1 MKKALSVLAGLLVFS
16 GMAHAQDTPKAEL
29 SVNYSYFRAG
39 GVDGFALHGGSV
51 SLAGNVKDWFGVVGD
66 FGAYHGQPAF
76 SGGLNI
82 QTYMVGPRFSVRSND
97 RVTPFG
103 QVLAGG
109 FHGLGTNGF
118 ALSAGGGLDVKVT
131 DHFAIRA
138 FQVEYV
144 LLRSQGNSLNS
155 PRVSAGV
162 VFRF

>member
-1 MKKALSVLAGLLVFS
+1 MDMKRTLLLLV
-16 GMAHAQDTPKAEL
+16 GLMAFAETVRGQDTPKAEL

-39 GVDGFALHGGSV
+39 GVDGFTLHGGSV
-51 SLAGNVKDWFGVVGD
+51 SLAGNLNDWFGVVGD

-82 QTYMVGPRFSVRSND
+82 QTYMLGPRFSARSRG

-118 ALSAGGGLDVKVT
+118 ALTAGGGLDVKVT

-144 LLRSQGNSLNS
+144 LLRSQGDSLN
-155 PRVSAGV
+155 
-162 VFRF
+162 

>member
-1 MKKALSVLAGLLVFS
+1 MRRALLLFAGLMLFA
-16 GMAHAQDTPKAEL
+16 GKTRGQDTPKAEL

-39 GVDGFALHGGSV
+39 GVDGFTLHGASV
-51 SLAGNVKDWFGVVGD
+51 SLAGNVNDWFGVVGD

-82 QTYMVGPRFSVRSND
+82 QTYMVGPRFSARSNG
-97 RVTPFG
+97 RITPFG
-103 QVLAGG
+103 QVLVGG

-118 ALSAGGGLDVKVT
+118 ALSTGGGLDVKAT

-144 LLRSQGNSLNS
+144 LLRSQGDSLNS
-155 PRVSAGV
+155 PRVSAGL

>member
-1 MKKALSVLAGLLVFS
+1 MRRALLLLVGLMVFA
-16 GMAHAQDTPKAEL
+16 GTAYGQDTPKAEL

-39 GVDGFALHGGSV
+39 GVDGFSLNGGNV
-51 SLAGNVKDWFGVVGD
+51 SLAGNVNDWFGVVGD

-97 RVTPFG
+97 RITPFG

-144 LLRSQGNSLNS
+144 LLHSQGNSLNS

>member
-1 MKKALSVLAGLLVFS
+1 MRKALLLLAGLMVFV
-16 GMAHAQDTPKAEL
+16 GAAHGQYTPMAEL
-29 SVNYSYFRAG
+29 SLNYSYFRAG
-39 GVDGFALHGGSV
+39 SLDGVSMHGGSV
-51 SLAGNVKDWFGVVGD
+51 SLAGNVSDWFGVVGD
-66 FGAYHGQPAF
+66 FGAYHGQPDF

-82 QTYMVGPRFSVRSND
+82 QTYMVGPRFSARS
-97 RVTPFG
+97 RSRITPFG

-118 ALSAGGGLDVKVT
+118 ALSAGGGLDVKVS
-131 DHFAIRA
+131 DRFAIRA

-144 LLRSQGNSLNS
+144 LLRSQGDSLNS